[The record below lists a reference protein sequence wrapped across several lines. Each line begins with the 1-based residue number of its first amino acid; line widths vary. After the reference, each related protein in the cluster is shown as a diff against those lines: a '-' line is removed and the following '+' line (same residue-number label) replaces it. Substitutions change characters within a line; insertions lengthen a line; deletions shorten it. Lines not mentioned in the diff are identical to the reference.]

1 MTLVVDA
8 SVAVKWVVDEPDS
21 PRARIVAGSGAALV
35 APEIVLAES
44 GNVLWR
50 LVRTRRISPMQAAAA
65 ELELRS
71 AFDRLTP
78 TAELV
83 GEALEIAIRID
94 HPIYDCFYIA
104 LARRLDADLVTSDA
118 RLTDHAAASG
128 VKVRHLANFAS

>member
-1 MTLVVDA
+1 VTLVVDA

-21 PRARIVAGSGAALV
+21 TLARIIAGSGAALV
-35 APEIVLAES
+35 APEIVLAEC

-50 LVRTRRISPMQAAAA
+50 LVRTRRIGPAQAVAA

-71 AFDRLTP
+71 AFDRLAP

-83 GEALEIAIRID
+83 GEVLEIAIRID

-104 LARRLDADLVTSDA
+104 LARRLDVDLVTSDA
-118 RLTDHAAASG
+118 RLTDHATSSG
-128 VKVRHLANFAS
+128 VKVRHLASFAS